1 LENYGDYFR
10 SFSRY
15 KLQLHI
21 GEKLDAQTFCEDLVA
36 QLGEWLSKKER
47 VLITL
52 NTRKCAR
59 TVFDYLKNHW
69 PEEYKDIPLFF
80 LSSDVTPKDRLKKI
94 DVIKN
99 NQPCVVASTQCIEA
113 GVDIDMG
120 VVIRD
125 FAPWDSIVQIA
136 GRCNRE
142 GKRGEWLPVE
152 IIDLVNEKGHRY
164 SEMIYDEVS
173 LQVTRKLLELFSVIK
188 EEDVLPI
195 SDQYFKELDK
205 LKDTG
210 KEHLDKF
217 VRWQEDVPV
226 RELLRGKD
234 REQYSFLV
242 IEQDPLLKKAMAA
255 ANSIDDRWNRREAWR
270 KLSGRIAGITVN
282 LYARSGF
289 APEEIATNFL
299 GHWILRDGYY
309 NPERGIILENK
320 PGNMNG
326 DTVVF

>member
-1 LENYGDYFR
+1 M
-10 SFSRY
+10 
-15 KLQLHI
+15 
-21 GEKLDAQTFCEDLVA
+21 
-36 QLGEWLSKKER
+36 
-47 VLITL
+47 
-52 NTRKCAR
+52 
-59 TVFDYLKNHW
+59 
-69 PEEYKDIPLFF
+69 
-80 LSSDVTPKDRLKKI
+80 TPKDRLKKI
-94 DVIKN
+94 DTMKD
-99 NQPCVVASTQCIEA
+99 NQPCIVVSTQCIEA

-142 GKRGEWLPVE
+142 GKRGKWLPVE
-152 IIDLVNEKGHRY
+152 IVDLVSEKGRRY

-173 LQVTRKLLELFSVIK
+173 LQVTRKLLESFFVIK
-188 EEDVLPI
+188 EEVVLPV
-195 SDQYFKELDK
+195 SDQYFKELDG

-210 KEHLDKF
+210 KEHLNRF
-217 VRWQEDVPV
+217 AQWQEDVSV

-242 IEQDPLLKKAMAA
+242 IEQDPLLKKAMTE
-255 ANSIDDRWNRREAWR
+255 ANNIDDRWKRREAWR
-270 KLSGRIAGITVN
+270 ALSGRIAEITVN

-309 NPERGIILENK
+309 DSERGIMLENK
-320 PGNMNG
+320 LWNMNG
-326 DTVVF
+326 DTLIF

>member
-1 LENYGDYFR
+1 M
-10 SFSRY
+10 
-15 KLQLHI
+15 
-21 GEKLDAQTFCEDLVA
+21 
-36 QLGEWLSKKER
+36 
-47 VLITL
+47 
-52 NTRKCAR
+52 
-59 TVFDYLKNHW
+59 
-69 PEEYKDIPLFF
+69 KD
-80 LSSDVTPKDRLKKI
+80 
-94 DVIKN
+94 
-99 NQPCVVASTQCIEA
+99 NQPCIVVSTQCIEA

-142 GKRGEWLPVE
+142 GKRGKWLPVE
-152 IIDLVNEKGHRY
+152 IVDLVSEKGRRY

-173 LQVTRKLLELFSVIK
+173 LQVTRKLLESFFVIK
-188 EEDVLPI
+188 EEVVLPV
-195 SDQYFKELDK
+195 SDQYFKELDG

-210 KEHLDKF
+210 KEHLNRF
-217 VRWQEDVPV
+217 AQWQEDVSV

-242 IEQDPLLKKAMAA
+242 IEQDPLLKKAMTE
-255 ANSIDDRWNRREAWR
+255 ANNIDDRWKRREAWR
-270 KLSGRIAGITVN
+270 ALSGRIAEITVN

-309 NPERGIILENK
+309 DSERGIMLENK
-320 PGNMNG
+320 LWNMNG
-326 DTVVF
+326 DTLIF